1 MRYSLCNCDD
11 VALFK
16 LGGTVSQMGDIAQLC
31 EYYCLAIDRWIRV
44 AAELNEPRVLS
55 TSCAI
60 AGRVYIFGGLGTS
73 NAIEWFYALEHV
85 KSVKQWW

>member
-1 MRYSLCNCDD
+1 MYSGMRYSLCNCDD

-44 AAELNEPRVLS
+44 AA
-55 TSCAI
+55 
-60 AGRVYIFGGLGTS
+60 
-73 NAIEWFYALEHV
+73 
-85 KSVKQWW
+85 